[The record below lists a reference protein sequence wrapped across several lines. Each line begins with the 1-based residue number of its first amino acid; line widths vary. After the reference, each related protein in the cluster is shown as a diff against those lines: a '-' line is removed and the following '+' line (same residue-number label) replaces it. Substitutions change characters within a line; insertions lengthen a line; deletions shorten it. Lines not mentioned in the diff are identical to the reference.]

1 MKTIKRNLAL
11 LEMSIREL
19 PDGKKNI
26 FSIKFCDKKGKLR
39 FFPHAISCGAG
50 RMDNQEHRI
59 RGVQPCCH
67 SGNPQGHVYP
77 IGIDRILEFNQMK
90 VVL

>member
-26 FSIKFCDKKGKLR
+26 FSIKFCDKKGILR
-39 FFPHAISCGAG
+39 FFPYAISSGAG
-50 RMDNQEHRI
+50 RMDNKEHRV
-59 RGVQPCCH
+59 RGVRPCSP
-67 SGNPQGHVYP
+67 SGIPQGHVYP
-77 IGIDRILEFNQMK
+77 VGIDRIQAFNQMK
-90 VVL
+90 VIL